1 MSTIRVSEANGNT
14 VERANK
20 LLAGI
25 PGGIWKAS
33 YAALRRAGDQAKTKA
48 GQFAAAE
55 YTINKGDFMRN
66 VTSKTSI
73 SGDSGGVASLKIMYA
88 GNVLPLLTF
97 NTKYSRNGMVQ
108 TQVKRSGGAAVLEHA
123 FAEKVFGPVAV
134 FERVGKS
141 RFPVQQKFGP
151 STAHMMQNEQVVE
164 KMDETIQSAFSQRME
179 HEITRLLNG
188 WGG

>member
-1 MSTIRVSEANGNT
+1 MSIVRISEANANT
-14 VERANK
+14 VERASK

-25 PGGIWKAS
+25 PGGIYKAS

-73 SGDSGGVASLKIMYA
+73 TGDAGGVASLRIMYA

-97 NTKYSRNGMVQ
+97 RTRYSRSGRLQ
-108 TQVKRSGGAAVLEHA
+108 TQVMRSGGTAVLEHA
-123 FAEKVFGPVAV
+123 FAGRVFGPTAV
-134 FERVGKS
+134 FERVGKD
-141 RFPVQQKFGP
+141 RFPVQQLFGP
-151 STAHMMQNEQVVE
+151 STAHMMRNEHVIEQ
-164 KMDETIQSAFSQRME
+164 MDETIQEAFGQRME

>member
-1 MSTIRVSEANGNT
+1 MSTIRISEANSNT
-14 VERANK
+14 VERAEK

-73 SGDSGGVASLKIMYA
+73 SGNSGGVASLKILYA

-97 NTKYSRNGMVQ
+97 NTRYSRNGTVQ
-108 TQVKRSGGAAVLEHA
+108 TQVKRHGGATVLEHA
-123 FAEKVFGPVAV
+123 FAKKVFGPMAV
-134 FERVGKS
+134 FERTGKD
-141 RFPVQQKFGP
+141 RFPVNQKFGP

-164 KMDETIQSAFSQRME
+164 KMDETIQSTFSQRME

-188 WGG
+188 WGR